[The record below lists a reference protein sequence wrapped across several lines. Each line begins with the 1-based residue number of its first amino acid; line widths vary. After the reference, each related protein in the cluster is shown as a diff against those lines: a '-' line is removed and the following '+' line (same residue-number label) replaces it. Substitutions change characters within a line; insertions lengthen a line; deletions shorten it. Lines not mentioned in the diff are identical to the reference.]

1 MCTVS
6 YIPKKSAGGFVLTSN
21 RDEETLRPT
30 VSPRVYEL
38 GETKVGFPK
47 DEKAG
52 GSWIA
57 ANNNGRLC
65 CLLNGAFVAHK
76 KKPHHTQSRG
86 NILIELTASPL
97 SPFNFYEGINLVN
110 VEPFTIV
117 TIETRELE
125 IVHFS
130 EFIWDGVKK
139 HFRALNPGEPF
150 IWSSVT
156 LYNHEH
162 RKLRHQWFNRFI
174 TEKNGSISPESILS
188 FHADKHTGDQAVNV
202 IMEREGNLKTVSI
215 TQVLPENGKF
225 RMNYFDLHNQK
236 NTSIEI

>member
-21 RDEETLRPT
+21 RDEKVFRPT
-30 VSPRVYEL
+30 VPPLLYEL
-38 GETKVGFPK
+38 GETKLGFPK

-65 CLLNGAFVAHK
+65 CLLNGAFESHE

-86 NILIELTASPL
+86 TILVELTSSPL
-97 SPFNFYEGINLVN
+97 SPFDFYEGIKLEK
-110 VEPFTIV
+110 VEPFTII
-117 TIETRELE
+117 TIETRALE
-125 IVHFS
+125 IIHFS

-139 HFRALNPGEPF
+139 HFRALNPGEAF

-156 LYNHEH
+156 LYNEKN
-162 RKLRHQWFNRFI
+162 RQFRRQWFNRFI
-174 TEKNGSISPESILS
+174 TEKNGSISPENILG
-188 FHADKHTGDQAVNV
+188 FHAGKHTGDSAVNV
-202 IMEREGNLKTVSI
+202 IMEREGGLKTVSI
-215 TQVLPENGKF
+215 TQVFPENGKF
-225 RMNYFDLHNQK
+225 IMSYFDLHNQQ
-236 NTSIEI
+236 TSSLVI

>member
-6 YIPKKSAGGFVLTSN
+6 YIPKDNNGRFVLTSN
-21 RDEETLRPT
+21 RDEKAFRPT
-30 VSPRVYEL
+30 VPPFLYEL
-38 GETKVGFPK
+38 GEIKVGFPK

-76 KKPHHTQSRG
+76 KEPHHTQSRG
-86 NILIELTASPL
+86 NILVELIASPL
-97 SPFNFYEGINLVN
+97 SPFDFYEGIKLEK

-117 TIETRELE
+117 TLETRALE
-125 IVHFS
+125 IIHFS

-139 HFRALNPGEPF
+139 HFRALNPNETF

-156 LYNHEH
+156 LYNEAH
-162 RKLRHQWFNRFI
+162 RNLRRQWFARFI
-174 TEKNGSISPESILS
+174 NEKNGSILPESILD
-188 FHADKHTGDQAVNV
+188 FHAGKHTTDISINT
-202 IMEREGNLKTVSI
+202 IMEREGGLKTVSI
-215 TQVLPENGKF
+215 TQVVPENGKF
-225 RMNYFDLHNQK
+225 RMDYFDLHNQQ